1 MKKLMIFMLSALAL
15 CSCQFSSSQRENPN
29 DPGADGIFMD
39 GLLAVKQDGKWGH
52 VDKKGNVVIPLAY
65 DGASAFYDGVALVQT
80 GKNEMQLINKKNET
94 LLPQAYS
101 YLFRAEKNAI
111 FYKVGE
117 KFGLMDAKGNL
128 LTQAIY
134 DDISPFYDG
143 LAAVEKDDKWGFIGL
158 NGQEVVPFV
167 YDGTYG
173 FWNGY
178 AAVEK
183 DDKWGFIDKT
193 GNVHI
198 DLIYYTVEDFDDYG
212 NAQVQSAE
220 DYKWGL
226 INKNKNMV
234 LENLETIRGEGPL
247 YAARENYESGY
258 KLYKVDGSLFN
269 NEVYKYVSWY
279 AVDYILNVE
288 TETED
293 LFVWFNEDGSI
304 FKSVPYDSGYRGYY
318 RDGKDLK
325 PYLSSYGDGNIDIH
339 FRNSTIHLQGDRL
352 VQAITN
358 KIFIVSRN
366 EKCGIIDNN
375 NNILFDFTHDVVY
388 SNDRTYYIC
397 QLDKKYGVIGPKYDV
412 IVPAVYDDYNVS
424 ASNVLGSLYY

>member
-143 LAAVEKDDKWGFIGL
+143 L
-158 NGQEVVPFV
+158 
-167 YDGTYG
+167 
-173 FWNGY
+173 